1 LTRIALGTRLFCV
14 GVAHGED
21 VKQKSEEGSV
31 VMWRDGA
38 LGLVL
43 SSVDQGRVLSSTIT
57 VRRREREVL

>member
-1 LTRIALGTRLFCV
+1 MTRIALGTGLFCV

-21 VKQKSEEGSV
+21 VKEKSEERSV

-43 SSVDQGRVLSSTIT
+43 SGVDQGRGV
-57 VRRREREVL
+57 VVNDNREEKE